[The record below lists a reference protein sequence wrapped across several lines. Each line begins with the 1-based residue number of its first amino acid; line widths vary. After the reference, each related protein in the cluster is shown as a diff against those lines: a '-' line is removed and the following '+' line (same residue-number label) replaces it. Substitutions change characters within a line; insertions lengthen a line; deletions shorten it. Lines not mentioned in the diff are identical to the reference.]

1 MAQLRDTRIRN
12 AKPKDKSYKIF
23 DERGL
28 YLIIDTTGR
37 RHWRLRYYL
46 GGKEKL
52 ISLGRIRMCR

>member
-1 MAQLRDTRIRN
+1 MAQLSDTRIRN

-37 RHWRLRYYL
+37 RHWRLRYEPL
-46 GGKEKL
+46 KASPRTMHRPVNG
-52 ISLGRIRMCR
+52 